1 MPVEQKILDAFKNGH
16 PHDYDNPP
24 INIYQGE
31 TDEFAFLDAGRDI
44 RSAES
49 IAIATKRR
57 EEALEKRRML
67 ERRDES
73 SIKRYDKAAKRA
85 TLASQAKLS
94 ITDTDE
100 DVDDEE
106 IRTS

>member
-44 RSAES
+44 DPPNLLQLPPKDVKKRWRNDACSNAE
-49 IAIATKRR
+49 R
-57 EEALEKRRML
+57 
-67 ERRDES
+67 
-73 SIKRYDKAAKRA
+73 
-85 TLASQAKLS
+85 
-94 ITDTDE
+94 
-100 DVDDEE
+100 
-106 IRTS
+106 

>member
-1 MPVEQKILDAFKNGH
+1 MQRTRQVLAKVPFEVMPVEQKILDEFKNGH

-49 IAIATKRR
+49 IAIATKKTRR
-57 EEALEKRRML
+57 SVGETTML
-67 ERRDES
+67 ERAE
-73 SIKRYDKAAKRA
+73 IKVA
-85 TLASQAKLS
+85 
-94 ITDTDE
+94 
-100 DVDDEE
+100 
-106 IRTS
+106 